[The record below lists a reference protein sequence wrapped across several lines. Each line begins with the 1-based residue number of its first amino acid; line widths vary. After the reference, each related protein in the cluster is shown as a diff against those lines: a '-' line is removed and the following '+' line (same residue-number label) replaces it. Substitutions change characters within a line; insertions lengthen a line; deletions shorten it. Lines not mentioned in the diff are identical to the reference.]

1 MIKKVS
7 KLAKE
12 VICVTAP
19 NKRALKAE
27 DLSKYISEN
36 YGIKTRVANSL
47 KEAANLSL
55 ETAAKKD
62 VIVAFGSLYYVGLIK
77 EEFLSL
83 LNAAPLRS

>member
-1 MIKKVS
+1 MQLS
-7 KLAKE
+7 EWQNRKE
-12 VICVTAP
+12 SFPAP
-19 NKRALKAE
+19 GLESVRT
-27 DLSKYISEN
+27 LSKYISEN

-47 KEAANLSL
+47 REAANLSL
-55 ETAAKKD
+55 ETATKKD